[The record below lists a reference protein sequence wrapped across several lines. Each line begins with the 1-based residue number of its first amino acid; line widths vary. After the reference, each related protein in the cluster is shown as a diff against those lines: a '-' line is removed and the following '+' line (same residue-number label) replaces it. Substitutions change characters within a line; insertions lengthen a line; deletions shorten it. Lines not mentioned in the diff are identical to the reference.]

1 MLKEKFFDRRPGQFK
16 VLIIALFVLIMFTL
30 VLDAYRNASTVF
42 TGTHYMRRPS
52 NHYITKELPVYSIEN
67 TAPAPLKI
75 GTGSFLLSVEGI
87 PADSIKSI
95 KEYLSGVKKDL
106 VIVTLFDINKSAVL
120 KDMWEKQM
128 FIQLA
133 DTFYV
138 KRADLMNEANT
149 RYLENGVFIG
159 FVIPDGATSKAG
171 LEPGDLLISI
181 KDNEIKLIGSTDEGE
196 SFTMES
202 LRYLRSLPLNEKIPF
217 KILRKNNIFII
228 NVELSTFGIRTN
240 HLMVIIIAIAMA
252 LTALFFGLKKPGNGV
267 ARLVGITFLVT
278 CLQMILSV
286 NYNPPGYDFTSFL
299 KIYLANILGL
309 SVLPLVFHSLLYYPV
324 VSSFTE
330 KRRRVIYI
338 PYALGIISSLIFTY
352 YYFFNIGNLKPLI
365 YSIISI
371 VMILYYLVERFTE
384 KTDYTSEEKS
394 VSRLVRYPMIL
405 ILLYVVSFDL
415 GIKLPEWYRTYAF
428 VIIIIVPLVYLLA
441 LRKINST
448 EIRISFRRNIQYNFL
463 SVLLFIVTAG
473 LFFTTV
479 ILLSKINLNIP
490 IIEFSSTYVRFAS
503 SELNS
508 EYGRIAGNII
518 LIFFAFI
525 AASVNIK
532 LYTEGIKY
540 FNRIF
545 YREKLDYK
553 KAQSELISLIYKTIT
568 LDKLGMLIA
577 RKLPELVKLKKSG
590 ITFLTSV
597 NQWGNKVVCMDS
609 LDSESVVMNLDESMV
624 ECMNKIKSSLS
635 ISEANKCIT
644 DFMEKNQYH
653 YLIPITTKEK
663 ILGIIFIGEKL
674 SETAIKPEDID
685 FIESL
690 ASNIAIAI
698 ENSVLHE
705 ELTAQE
711 RIKQELEVARKI
723 QLESLPQKVP
733 NTPGLDIFAVSLPA
747 LEVGGDFYDFL
758 NGTDDKL
765 TVVMG
770 DVSGKGTSAALYMS
784 KVQGIFQTL
793 NEFNLS
799 PGKLLMRANKLLY
812 KHIDSKS
819 YITAIGASI
828 YPSEKVIKYARAG
841 HLPLYKI
848 DKDGNEIT
856 KIQPGGIGLG
866 LSSDEKFENSL
877 EEIIIKYSDGDSF
890 VLISDGV
897 TESMNKGG
905 EQFGEERLFESIK
918 KYSGKKAN
926 EICAGLLDDISSFS
940 LDTKQYDD
948 ITIVIVKT
956 NNLKSEVYNRPADLR
971 CTKR

>member
-1 MLKEKFFDRRPGQFK
+1 MLKEKYFDKKPKHFK
-16 VLIIALFVLIMFTL
+16 VFIITLFVVIMFIL
-30 VLDAYRNASTVF
+30 VLDAYRNATTVF

-52 NHYITKELPVYSIEN
+52 NYYIVKELPVYSTEN
-67 TAPAPLKI
+67 TSPTPTLI
-75 GTGSFLLSVEGI
+75 GIGSYLLTVEDKA
-87 PADSIKSI
+87 ADSIKSL
-95 KEYLSGVKKDL
+95 KEFLSGHKKEF
-106 VIVTLFDINKSAVL
+106 VRVTIFNIAKSGIL

-128 FIQLA
+128 FNKLA
-133 DTFYV
+133 DTVYV
-138 KRADLMNEANT
+138 KRADLINETNF
-149 RYLENGVFIG
+149 RYLESGVFIG

-171 LEPGDLLISI
+171 IEPGDLLITI
-181 KDNEIKLIGSTDEGE
+181 KDTEIKLIGTTNEGE

-202 LRYLRSLPLNEKIPF
+202 LRYLRSLPLNENIPF
-217 KILRKNNIFII
+217 KILRKNNYFVI

-240 HLMVIIIAIAMA
+240 HLMVIIIGILMAM
-252 LTALFFGLKKPGNGV
+252 TALFFGLKKPESKA
-267 ARLVGITFLVT
+267 ARLVGIAFLLT

-286 NYNPPGYDFTSFL
+286 NYNPPGYDFTAFI
-299 KIYLANILGL
+299 KIYFANILGL
-309 SVLPLVFHSLLYYPV
+309 SVLPLIFHTLLYFPV
-324 VSSFTE
+324 LSAFTE

-352 YYFFNIGNLKPLI
+352 YYFFDIESLRPMVF
-365 YSIISI
+365 SIINI
-371 VMILYYLVERFTE
+371 VMIVYYIAERLTE
-384 KTDYTSEEKS
+384 RADLTSEEKKL
-394 VSRLVRYPMIL
+394 SRLVKYPML
-405 ILLYVVSFDL
+405 LVLLYAVSFDI
-415 GIKLPEWYRTYAF
+415 GIKLPEWYSTYGF
-428 VIIIIVPLVYLLA
+428 VIIVLVPLVYLLA
-441 LRKINST
+441 LRKTNST
-448 EIRISFRRNIQYNFL
+448 GIKISLRRNIQYNFL
-463 SVLLFIVTAG
+463 SVFWFIVAAG
-473 LFFTTV
+473 IFITTIF
-479 ILLSKINLNIP
+479 ILSRINLNIP

-503 SELNS
+503 PELNS
-508 EYGRIAGNII
+508 EYGRIAGNIV
-518 LIFFAFI
+518 LIIISFI
-525 AASVNIK
+525 AGYINIQ
-532 LYTEGIKY
+532 LYREGIKY

-568 LDKLGMLIA
+568 LDKLGKLIVM
-577 RKLPELVKLKKSG
+577 KLPELVKLKKSG
-590 ITFLTSV
+590 IIFLTSV
-597 NQWGNKVVCMDS
+597 NQWGNKIVCMDS
-609 LDSESVVMNLDESMV
+609 LDSESVVINLDERMV
-624 ECMNKIKSSLS
+624 ECLSKIKSSLS
-635 ISEANKCIT
+635 VTEANKCIT
-644 DFMEKNQYH
+644 EFMEKQQYH
-653 YLIPITTKEK
+653 YLIPIVTKEK

-765 TVVMG
+765 TVIMG

-848 DKDGNEIT
+848 DKEGKEVI

-866 LSSDEKFENSL
+866 LSSDEKFETSL
-877 EEIIIKYSDGDSF
+877 EEILIKYTDGESF
-890 VLISDGV
+890 VFISDGV
-897 TESMNKGG
+897 TESMNKSG
-905 EQFGEERLFESIK
+905 EQFGEERLYESII
-918 KYSGKKAN
+918 KYSGRKAN
-926 EICAGLLDDISSFS
+926 EICAGLLDDISVFS
-940 LDTKQYDD
+940 VDTKQYDD
-948 ITIVIVKT
+948 ITIVIVNT
-956 NNLKSEVYNRPADLR
+956 NSINN
-971 CTKR
+971 

>member
-1 MLKEKFFDRRPGQFK
+1 MLKEKYFDKKPKHFK
-16 VLIIALFVLIMFTL
+16 VFIITLFVVIMFIL
-30 VLDAYRNASTVF
+30 VLDAYRNATTVF

-52 NHYITKELPVYSIEN
+52 NYYTVKELPVYSTEN
-67 TAPAPLKI
+67 TSPTPEKI
-75 GTGSFLLSVEGI
+75 GIGSFLLSVEGTS
-87 PADSIKSI
+87 ADSIKSL
-95 KEYLSGVKKDL
+95 KEFLSGHKKELVKITIFNIGKAG
-106 VIVTLFDINKSAVL
+106 IL

-128 FIQLA
+128 FMKLA
-133 DTFYV
+133 DTVYV
-138 KRADLMNEANT
+138 KRAELMNETNF
-149 RYLENGVFIG
+149 RYLESGVFIG

-171 LEPGDLLISI
+171 IEPGDLLISI
-181 KDNEIKLIGSTDEGE
+181 KDTEIKLIGTTNEGE

-202 LRYLRSLPLNEKIPF
+202 LRYLRSLPLNENIPF
-217 KILRKNNIFII
+217 KILRKNNYFII

-240 HLMVIIIAIAMA
+240 HLMVIIIGILMAM
-252 LTALFFGLKKPGNGV
+252 TALFFGLKKPESKA
-267 ARLVGITFLVT
+267 ARLVGIAFLIT

-286 NYNPPGYDFTSFL
+286 NYNPPGYDFTAFI
-299 KIYLANILGL
+299 KIYFANILGL
-309 SVLPLVFHSLLYYPV
+309 SVLPLLFHSLLYFPV
-324 VSSFTE
+324 LSAFTE

-338 PYALGIISSLIFTY
+338 PYALGILSSLIFTY
-352 YYFFNIGNLKPLI
+352 YYFFDLESLKPMI
-365 YSIISI
+365 YSIINI
-371 VMILYYLVERFTE
+371 VMIVYYIAERISE
-384 KTDYTSEEKS
+384 RADLTSEEKKL
-394 VSRLVRYPMIL
+394 SRLVKYPML
-405 ILLYVVSFDL
+405 LVLLYAVSFDL

-428 VIIIIVPLVYLLA
+428 VIIVIVPLVYLLA
-441 LRKINST
+441 LRKTNST
-448 EIRISFRRNIQYNFL
+448 GIKISLRRNIQYNFL
-463 SVLLFIVTAG
+463 SVFWFIVTAG
-473 LFFTTV
+473 IFVATIF
-479 ILLSKINLNIP
+479 ILSKINLNIP

-503 SELNS
+503 PELNS
-508 EYGRIAGNII
+508 EYGRIAGNIV
-518 LIFFAFI
+518 LIVFAFI
-525 AASVNIK
+525 AGYINIQ
-532 LYTEGIKY
+532 LYREGIKY

-568 LDKLGMLIA
+568 LDKLGKLIA

-590 ITFLTSV
+590 IIFLTSV
-597 NQWGNKVVCMDS
+597 NQWGNKIVCMES
-609 LDSESVVMNLDESMV
+609 LDSESVVINLDERMV
-624 ECMNKIKSSLS
+624 ECLSKIKSSLS
-635 ISEANKCIT
+635 VTEANKCIT
-644 DFMEKNQYH
+644 EFMEKQQYH
-653 YLIPITTKEK
+653 YLIPIVTKEK

-674 SETAIKPEDID
+674 SETSIKPEDID

-711 RIKQELEVARKI
+711 RIKKELEVARKI

-765 TVVMG
+765 TVIMG

-848 DKDGNEIT
+848 DKEGKEVI

-866 LSSDEKFENSL
+866 LSSDEKFETSL
-877 EEIIIKYSDGDSF
+877 EEILIKYTDGESF
-890 VLISDGV
+890 VFISDGV
-897 TESMNKGG
+897 TESMNKSG
-905 EQFGEERLFESIK
+905 EQFGEERLYESII
-918 KYSGKKAN
+918 KYSGMKAN
-926 EICAGLLDDISSFS
+926 EICAGLLDDISVFS
-940 LDTKQYDD
+940 VDTKQYDD
-948 ITIVIVKT
+948 ITIVIVNT
-956 NNLKSEVYNRPADLR
+956 NSIG
-971 CTKR
+971 